1 MSSPSNEIDQQANA
15 QVNAQVNLEGLGST
29 VAVVQ
34 LVSKLNVQDNLSA
47 AALQIARASQ
57 LGAELIMLPESFA
70 VFGDPQ
76 MLAYGAQAALPNQG
90 LRLWLSQQAKL
101 NQIWL
106 IGGTIPCQQGI
117 QDPSKVRSACFV
129 YDAQGQEV
137 ARYDK
142 IHMFDVDIAD
152 SHGSYRESDT
162 FEAGDQLVVVDTPV
176 GKVGLT
182 ICYDLRF
189 AEIHAQLVDRGAQI
203 IVNGAAFTKT
213 TGEAHWHT
221 LLKARAIETQCYLLA
236 ASQGG
241 QHDHRQTYGHSMII
255 NPWGTILAELA
266 QGPGVAIAKVDL
278 QQLQAIR
285 QAFPLQLQRRL

>member
-1 MSSPSNEIDQQANA
+1 MSSPLSESGLEVNQA
-15 QVNAQVNLEGLGST
+15 VNLTGPGPA

-34 LVSKLNVQDNLSA
+34 LVSKLSVKDNLSE
-47 AALQIARASQ
+47 AALQIQRAALQ
-57 LGAELIMLPESFA
+57 GAKLIMLPESFA

-76 MLAYGAQAALPNQG
+76 MVSYGVEASIPKSG
-90 LRLWLSQQAKL
+90 LRLWLSQQAQANKV
-101 NQIWL
+101 WL

-117 QDPSKVRSACFV
+117 NDSKKVRSACFV
-129 YDAQGQEV
+129 YNCEGAEV

-162 FEAGDQLVVVDTPV
+162 FEAGDELVVIDTPV

-189 AEIHAQLVDRGAQI
+189 AEIHAKLVDLGAQI
-203 IVNGAAFTKT
+203 IVNGAAFTKA
-213 TGEAHWHT
+213 TGQAHWHI
-221 LLKARAIETQCYLLA
+221 LLRARAIETQCYILA
-236 ASQGG
+236 ASHGG

-255 NPWGTILAELA
+255 GPWGEILVELGE
-266 QGPGVAIAKVDL
+266 GPGVALARINLDH
-278 QQLQAIR
+278 LQAIR
-285 QAFPLQLQRRL
+285 TAFPLKSQRRLI

>member
-1 MSSPSNEIDQQANA
+1 MSSPLSESEPEVN
-15 QVNAQVNLEGLGST
+15 QVVNLTGAGLA

-34 LVSKLNVQDNLSA
+34 LVSKVSVKDNLSE
-47 AALQIARASQ
+47 AALQIQRAARQ
-57 LGAELIMLPESFA
+57 GAKLVMLPESFA

-76 MLAYGAQAALPNQG
+76 MVSYGAEASIPKSG
-90 LRLWLSQQAKL
+90 LRLWLSQQAQANKV
-101 NQIWL
+101 WL

-117 QDPSKVRSACFV
+117 NDFKKVRSACFV
-129 YDAQGQEV
+129 YNCEGAEV

-162 FEAGDQLVVVDTPV
+162 FEAGDELVVIDTPV

-189 AEIHAQLVDRGAQI
+189 AEIHAKLVDLGAQI

-213 TGEAHWHT
+213 TGQAHWHI
-221 LLKARAIETQCYLLA
+221 LLRARAIETQCYILA
-236 ASQGG
+236 ASHGG
-241 QHDHRQTYGHSMII
+241 QHNHRQTYGHSMII
-255 NPWGTILAELA
+255 DPWGEILAELDE
-266 QGPGVAIAKVDL
+266 GPGVALARINLDH
-278 QQLQAIR
+278 LQAIR
-285 QAFPLQLQRRL
+285 TAFPLKSQRRLI

>member
-1 MSSPSNEIDQQANA
+1 MSSPLSESSSASNEAI
-15 QVNAQVNLEGLGST
+15 NLTGLGPA

-34 LVSKLNVQDNLSA
+34 LVSKLSVEDNLRE
-47 AALQIARASQ
+47 AALQIQRASLQ
-57 LGAELIMLPESFA
+57 GAKLVMLPESFA

-76 MLAYGAQAALPNQG
+76 MVSHGAEAAIPKRG
-90 LRLWLSQQAKL
+90 LRLWLSQQAKA
-101 NQIWL
+101 NNIWL

-117 QDPSKVRSACFV
+117 RDSKKVRSACFV
-129 YDAQGQEV
+129 YDHEGEEV

-162 FEAGDQLVVVDTPV
+162 FEAGDELVVIDTPV

-189 AEIHAQLVDRGAQI
+189 AEIHARLVDLGAQI

-213 TGEAHWHT
+213 TGQAHWHT
-221 LLKARAIETQCYLLA
+221 LLRARAIETQCYIMA
-236 ASQGG
+236 ASHGG
-241 QHDHRQTYGHSMII
+241 QHDHRQTFGHSMII
-255 NPWGTILAELA
+255 DPWGEILAELGEGSGIAVA
-266 QGPGVAIAKVDL
+266 QVNLDHL
-278 QQLQAIR
+278 RAIR
-285 QAFPLQLQRRL
+285 SAFPLQSQRRL